1 MKFYAPWCGHCK
13 ALAPDWDALADEYT
27 SSNSVI
33 IGSVDCTDE
42 ENSELCNDSGVQGY
56 PTLKYYIDGNLE
68 GEDYQGA
75 RSFDALKSFV
85 DDTLN
90 KKCVVGSDD
99 EMKME
104 DSNCSEKEQEY
115 ARKMRSKSAQDR
127 KAQIDRL
134 EKMKNS
140 SMKPELKAWLMQR
153 LNILKGLESL
163 DAVKDEF

>member
-1 MKFYAPWCGHCK
+1 M
-13 ALAPDWDALADEYT
+13 
-27 SSNSVI
+27 
-33 IGSVDCTDE
+33 
-42 ENSELCNDSGVQGY
+42 
-56 PTLKYYIDGNLE
+56 
-68 GEDYQGA
+68 
-75 RSFDALKSFV
+75 

-140 SMKPELKAWLMQR
+140 SMKPELKSWLVQR